1 MGKPDETR
9 TGMRMRLP
17 RIEFPLRSLR
27 ARRVMPVVTG
37 APTVAAGGG
46 KKGGGGV
53 SGLTI
58 TLPGIHVII
67 GHSLRVTVM
76 TRTAS
81 GT

>member
-9 TGMRMRLP
+9 TGMRVRLP

-46 KKGGGGV
+46 KRGGGV